1 MRPTIRA
8 GRRESLKSPQ
18 DQKLGMASLGT
29 ILTPVESR
37 RSGLGDERL
46 RHQRKFLRQK
56 LPMKAVRLNSTAMIT
71 IGPICASTCASEGL
85 PKMKVEQLFNGSWV
99 VRDDDGLVV
108 NSFKTNGEAW
118 RWLERNEM
126 DPLWVKS
133 SRQNREQVEPH
144 RRKKEQSK

>member
-1 MRPTIRA
+1 
-8 GRRESLKSPQ
+8 
-18 DQKLGMASLGT
+18 
-29 ILTPVESR
+29 
-37 RSGLGDERL
+37 
-46 RHQRKFLRQK
+46 
-56 LPMKAVRLNSTAMIT
+56 
-71 IGPICASTCASEGL
+71 
-85 PKMKVEQLFNGSWV
+85 MKVEQLFNGSWV